1 MRQRERSGRGAAG
14 IPPPG
19 AIRRARGGR
28 RGTPPPGRGTHTR
41 KGSLGSEVSVILKE
55 TFDMVAVVRGQRV
68 LLYRRG
74 L

>member
-1 MRQRERSGRGAAG
+1 MPRGFPHLARSD
-14 IPPPG
+14 
-19 AIRRARGGR
+19 ARGEDGEER
-28 RGTPPPGRGTHTR
+28 RRREGGTHTR